1 MNTRI
6 ARWSGVMAAAL
17 LAVGV
22 QGALAQPGGGPGHGH
37 GHGGGFAI
45 ERVLASLKG
54 QLSLNT
60 SQQLMWDNAVA
71 QTKAARATGRTNFES
86 VRTALNAELAKPE
99 PDFAAVAAAGDA
111 AQASNQTLRKQVR
124 DQWLQLYATFSPAQ
138 KGVVRDAVKARVAR
152 MEAFREKMKERMQS
166 RSQGNG

>member
-6 ARWSGVMAAAL
+6 AKWSGVMAAAL

-22 QGALAQPGGGPGHGH
+22 HGALAQPGGGPGHGH
-37 GHGGGFAI
+37 GRGIAI
-45 ERVLASLKG
+45 EQVLASLKS
-54 QLSLNT
+54 QLNLNT

-71 QTKAARATGRTNFES
+71 QTKAAHATVRTNFES
-86 VRTALNAELAKPE
+86 VRTALNAELAKAE